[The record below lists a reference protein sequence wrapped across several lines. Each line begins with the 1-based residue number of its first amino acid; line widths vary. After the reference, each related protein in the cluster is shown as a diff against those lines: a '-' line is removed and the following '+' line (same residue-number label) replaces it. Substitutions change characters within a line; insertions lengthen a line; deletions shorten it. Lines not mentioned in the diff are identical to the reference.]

1 MLIVPLQGR
10 EVFTAGDG
18 THLREILNPELA
30 PGVRYSIAHAWVDP
44 GEASQMH
51 LLLSSEVYY
60 ILSGAGVMHVAGEEA
75 EVSAGDTIYVPPG
88 AHQFITNTGDIP
100 LVFLCMVDPAW
111 RAADE
116 QVISPQ
122 IESRMLPEM
131 G

>member
-18 THLREILNPELA
+18 THLREILDPTLA
-30 PGVRYSIAHAWVDP
+30 PGMRYSIAHAWVNP
-44 GEASQMH
+44 GEASQPH
-51 LLLSSEVYY
+51 LLLSSEVYF
-60 ILSGAGVMHVAGEEA
+60 ILEGAGVMHVAGEEA

-88 AHQFITNTGDIP
+88 ARQFIRNTGDVP

-111 RAADE
+111 RAENE
-116 QVISPQ
+116 QVILPQ
-122 IESRMLPEM
+122 VDGRILTER